1 MLFDGLNTARKTAK
15 RGLLP
20 PVPVTDWV
28 RMTSPPRLDAAVRL
42 AFDVETYDPSLT
54 TMGAGWGRN
63 DGRVVGVAIG
73 AQDAAGNLGSWYFP
87 TSHAVFADDNL
98 PEKPVF
104 EWLKSILETPVE
116 KVGANLTYD
125 IGWLGEYSI
134 KPAGPLHDVQF
145 AEALLDNDALV
156 ALEVLSHKYLG
167 FGKDTRLLY
176 DWLKTTYPHQT
187 DSKLRGDIYRAPASL
202 VGKYAQSD
210 VVNPLLILQK
220 QIPLLEAENLTT
232 VYRLECELIPMMVAM
247 RKRGVCVD
255 VDRALKMVAEL
266 NAESQQEAKALG
278 DEYGISIAGVA
289 SSQISKLF
297 DAANVRYP
305 KTDLGNASITGP
317 WLKSLEHPLGEQ
329 IISIREK
336 EKIASTFLRGYIIE
350 KNVNQRLH
358 PNFHQLHAD
367 ENGTKVGRFAC
378 VEGSTEIQ
386 TISGKV
392 KIKDIKI
399 NDKVLTHKNRYMP
412 VTATWLKGKEQM
424 FNVLLTNNETLVCTG
439 MHRVLNTNQE
449 WVTIE
454 SIKNEF
460 FSNVLLQP
468 TKCNNCFKS
477 LPRSR
482 IINSRASCKKI
493 KHDGSQRVPYIA
505 PKLRSAG
512 TQSASCFALF
522 QFKTKYKKPDARK
535 IFRAA
540 SQLHWSSIRLQR
552 IFDANT
558 QWQASICASG
568 CNGDG
573 AKFNRIARNF
583 SRASHRREPVKQLF
597 RQFSTCN
604 SPRSQIYSLF
614 ANTGQQKIGIK
625 QINIGASHEV
635 YDITVA
641 QDESYFSCG
650 IYSHNSSQPNL
661 QNLPSRT
668 KLGKRVREC
677 FLPDEGHHSWIKLD
691 FSQIHYR
698 ILAHNAVGQGA
709 NELRQK
715 YIDNPKTDYHMEV
728 YTKAAPML
736 GWSLTDQAEIK
747 EKRRPIKNVNFGLLY
762 GQSEKSLG
770 FKNGFTKEQ
779 AIEFM
784 KIYHKAAPYVKP
796 TMKAIANEV
805 QEFGYVITLLGRRIR
820 FPLFEP
826 EARDFENYSQPLP
839 YEAALRE
846 YGAPLKRAYD
856 YRGVNYKFQGSE
868 PDIMKAS
875 MLALWRSGVFDVTG
889 VPMITVHDEC
899 DYSKRDNSDLTN
911 QAFAFVKHT
920 METTIKMRVPIY
932 ADMSEG
938 PNWGKAD

>member
-1 MLFDGLNTARKTAK
+1 MLFDGSNIARKTAT

-28 RMTSPPRLDAAVRL
+28 RMTSPPRLDSAVRL

-54 TMGAGWGRN
+54 TMGSGWGRN
-63 DGRVVGVAIG
+63 DGRIVGVAIG

-87 TSHAVFADDNL
+87 TSHAVFAEDNL

-104 EWLKSILETPVE
+104 EWLKGILETPVE

-125 IGWLGEYSI
+125 IGWLGEYNI

-156 ALEVLSHKYLG
+156 ALEVLSQKYLG
-167 FGKDTRLLY
+167 FGKDTKLLY
-176 DWLKTTYPHQT
+176 DWLKTAYPYQT

-210 VVNPLLILQK
+210 VINPLLILQK

-247 RKRGVCVD
+247 RKRGVRVD

-278 DEYGISIAGVA
+278 DEYGLNIAGVA

-305 KTDLGNASITGP
+305 KTDLGNPSITGP

-350 KNVNQRLH
+350 KNVNKRLH

-367 ENGTKVGRFAC
+367 ENGTKVGRL
-378 VEGSTEIQ
+378 S
-386 TISGKV
+386 
-392 KIKDIKI
+392 
-399 NDKVLTHKNRYMP
+399 
-412 VTATWLKGKEQM
+412 
-424 FNVLLTNNETLVCTG
+424 
-439 MHRVLNTNQE
+439 
-449 WVTIE
+449 
-454 SIKNEF
+454 
-460 FSNVLLQP
+460 
-468 TKCNNCFKS
+468 
-477 LPRSR
+477 
-482 IINSRASCKKI
+482 
-493 KHDGSQRVPYIA
+493 
-505 PKLRSAG
+505 
-512 TQSASCFALF
+512 
-522 QFKTKYKKPDARK
+522 
-535 IFRAA
+535 
-540 SQLHWSSIRLQR
+540 
-552 IFDANT
+552 
-558 QWQASICASG
+558 
-568 CNGDG
+568 
-573 AKFNRIARNF
+573 
-583 SRASHRREPVKQLF
+583 
-597 RQFSTCN
+597 
-604 SPRSQIYSLF
+604 
-614 ANTGQQKIGIK
+614 
-625 QINIGASHEV
+625 
-635 YDITVA
+635 
-641 QDESYFSCG
+641 
-650 IYSHNSSQPNL
+650 SSQPNL

-728 YTKAAPML
+728 YSAAAPML

-770 FKNGFTKEQ
+770 YKNGFTKEQ
-779 AIEFM
+779 AVEFM

-796 TMKAIANEV
+796 TMRAIANEV
-805 QEFGYVITLLGRRIR
+805 QDFGYVTTLLGRRIR